1 MPELREGDRAPAF
14 ELPASTGGTMAL
26 SDFQGRQKLV
36 LYFYPRDMTAGCT
49 KEACSFR
56 DLQEEFA
63 EAGAA
68 IVGVSTDDLKS
79 HDKFA
84 AKHELTFPLL
94 ADTDAAVA
102 HAYGVWKEKNT
113 YGKKHMGIE
122 RTTFVIDAKGV
133 IRKIYRKVKVDEHAD
148 AVLAAVRELG

>member
-14 ELPASTGGTMAL
+14 ELPASMGGTMAL
-26 SDFQGRQKLV
+26 SDFRGKQKLV
-36 LYFYPRDMTAGCT
+36 LYFYPRDMTPGCT

-68 IVGVSTDDLKS
+68 IVGVSTDDLES

-94 ADTDAAVA
+94 ADTDATVA
-102 HAYGVWKEKNT
+102 RAYGVWKEKSM

-122 RTTFVIDAKGV
+122 RTTFVIDAQGV

>member
-1 MPELREGDRAPAF
+1 
-14 ELPASTGGTMAL
+14 MAL
-26 SDFQGRQKLV
+26 SDFRGKQKLV
-36 LYFYPRDMTAGCT
+36 LYFYPRDMTPGCT

-68 IVGVSTDDLKS
+68 IVGVSTDDLES

-94 ADTDAAVA
+94 ADTDATVA
-102 HAYGVWKEKNT
+102 RAYGVWKEKSM

-122 RTTFVIDAKGV
+122 RTTFVIDAQGV

>member
-14 ELPASTGGTMAL
+14 GLPASTGGTMAL
-26 SDFQGRQKLV
+26 SDFRGKQKLV
-36 LYFYPRDMTAGCT
+36 LYFYPRDMTPGCT

-68 IVGVSTDDLKS
+68 IVGVSTDDLES

-94 ADTDAAVA
+94 ADTDATVA
-102 HAYGVWKEKNT
+102 RAYGVWKEKSM

-122 RTTFVIDAKGV
+122 RTTFVIDAQGV